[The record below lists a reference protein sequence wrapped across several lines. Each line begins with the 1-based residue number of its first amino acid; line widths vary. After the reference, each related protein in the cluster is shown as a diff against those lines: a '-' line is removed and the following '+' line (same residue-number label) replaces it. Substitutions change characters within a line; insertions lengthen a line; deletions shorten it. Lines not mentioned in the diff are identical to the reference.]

1 MWGMWMGWAGEGG
14 AGSRSRLQSGGRRGV
29 AGVILG
35 GARVG
40 GWLAGTGAG
49 SDSLFFHQAGEL
61 CKTEEAQRGT
71 KHQMD
76 RVASTTKT
84 MQTSHH
90 GVKARL
96 TNVRLFW
103 FGSKS
108 VTWLPTVYRVQFICA
123 ARTFSEEEV

>member
-1 MWGMWMGWAGEGG
+1 M
-14 AGSRSRLQSGGRRGV
+14 
-29 AGVILG
+29 
-35 GARVG
+35 G

-108 VTWLPTVYRVQFICA
+108 VTWLLWLADSLSSPVYLCSPNLF
-123 ARTFSEEEV
+123 